1 MYVGPLGSP
10 AILLL
15 SVVGRQA
22 VHNMKDKV
30 TREVITELVAVLT
43 LMQVEVVGE
52 VMVGRLTRWSRR
64 WPSPST

>member
-1 MYVGPLGSP
+1 
-10 AILLL
+10 
-15 SVVGRQA
+15 
-22 VHNMKDKV
+22 MKDKV